1 MRRALE
7 SMAVDISGYGRVRVD
22 ESRYVI
28 GERFERDAGRLAVE
42 ELSLTQIRFHRG
54 GEIGRRSAQSGG
66 DLSLAADARVEDL
79 RLGNFDARAEV
90 HLVASVL
97 AIELRGPVLA
107 ARQKI
112 GEAKPARREPRG
124 AREVERSAGGPVE
137 HRSVRREF
145 RRMRVDGGI
154 QRAIA
159 WRAVQIGGDARF
171 ALKRAAREQRE
182 AA

>member
-54 GEIGRRSAQSGG
+54 GEIGRRAAQSSG
-66 DLSLAADARVEDL
+66 DLGLAADARVEDL

-112 GEAKPARREPRG
+112 GEAEPAARREARG
-124 AREVERSAGGPVE
+124 AREVERSAGSPVE

-154 QRAIA
+154 
-159 WRAVQIGGDARF
+159 
-171 ALKRAAREQRE
+171 
-182 AA
+182 